1 MDRHNNKKRPAAR
14 IRHETGMDSHADQ
27 ATKES
32 EKVSDYLLDMRGIVK
47 DFNGVKAL
55 DGIDLKV
62 KAGEIVG
69 LCGENGAG
77 KSTLMKVLSAV
88 YPYGTWQGQIFWEG
102 QELKAENIRQT
113 EEAGIVI
120 IHQELMLVPQLSVAE
135 NIFMGNEITQAGG
148 LMNYAA
154 MYKRSEE
161 LMKELKMPDVNV
173 ALPVYHYGGGHQQ
186 LIEIAKAINKKAK
199 LLILDEPTSSLTKA
213 ETEILLDIIRDLKR
227 KGVACVMISHKLDE
241 VAAVCDTVSVIRDG
255 THVGTRPM
263 SEINTNEIITMM
275 VGREIKNL
283 FPREPHPIGDV
294 FFEARNVTCL
304 DVDNPAR
311 KRVDNISFKLRKG
324 EILGVAGLVGAGRTE
339 LAMAIFGCYA
349 GQYDTELW
357 LDGQKITIDS
367 PRSAVT
373 QGVCLVPEDR
383 KRHGI
388 VPLQGV
394 GSNIT
399 MAVLENFAKFGVI
412 NAEDELAQIQKSI
425 DRMRIKTASP
435 DLPIKGLSGG
445 NQQKAVLSKMLL
457 PNPKVLILDE
467 PTRGV
472 DVGAKYEIYKLMFEL
487 VKQGVSIIMISS
499 ELPEV
504 LGISDRVLVIGEGQ
518 LRGDFI
524 NEGLT
529 QEMVLTAALGH
540 PGEMAAAA

>member
-1 MDRHNNKKRPAAR
+1 M
-14 IRHETGMDSHADQ
+14 
-27 ATKES
+27 S
-32 EKVSDYLLDMRGIVK
+32 EYLLDMRGIVK

-62 KAGEIVG
+62 RAGEIVG

-88 YPYGTWQGQIFWEG
+88 YPHGTWQGQIFWEG
-102 QELKAENIRQT
+102 KELKAETIRET

-135 NIFMGNEITQAGG
+135 NIFMGNEITLPGG
-148 LMNYAA
+148 LMDYAA
-154 MYKRSEE
+154 MYSRSEE
-161 LMKELKMPDVNV
+161 LMAELKMPDVNV
-173 ALPVYHYGGGHQQ
+173 ALPVHHFGGGHQQ
-186 LIEIAKAINKKAK
+186 LIEIAKALNKKAK
-199 LLILDEPTSSLTKA
+199 LLILDEPTSSLTKS
-213 ETEILLDIIRDLKR
+213 ETQILLDIVRDLKR

-263 SEINTNEIITMM
+263 NEIDTNEIITMM

-283 FPREPHPIGDV
+283 FPREEHPIGEV

-304 DVDNPAR
+304 DLNNPER

-339 LAMAIFGCYA
+339 LAMAIFGCYK
-349 GQYDTELW
+349 GQYDAELW
-357 LDGQKITIDS
+357 LDGKRIQVNS
-367 PRSAVT
+367 ARSAVL
-373 QGVCLVPEDR
+373 QGICLVPEDR

-388 VPLQGV
+388 VPLQSV
-394 GSNIT
+394 GANIT
-399 MAVLENFAKFGVI
+399 MAVLEKFAKFGTI
-412 NAEDELAQIQKSI
+412 DAEAELSQIHESI

-529 QEMVLTAALGH
+529 QEKVLTAALGH
-540 PGEMAAAA
+540 AEESAGLTV

>member
-1 MDRHNNKKRPAAR
+1 M
-14 IRHETGMDSHADQ
+14 
-27 ATKES
+27 
-32 EKVSDYLLDMRGIVK
+32 SDYLLDMRGIVK

-62 KAGEIVG
+62 SAGEIVG

-88 YPYGTWQGQIFWEG
+88 YPYGTWEGQIFWEG
-102 QELKAENIRQT
+102 QELKAETIRQT

-135 NIFMGNEITQAGG
+135 NIFMGNEITLPGG
-148 LMNYAA
+148 RMDYSA
-154 MYKRSEE
+154 MYKRAEE
-161 LMKELKMPDVNV
+161 LMAELKMPDVNV

-199 LLILDEPTSSLTKA
+199 LLILDEPTSSLTKS
-213 ETEILLDIIRDLKR
+213 ETAILLDIIRDLKR
-227 KGVACVMISHKLDE
+227 KNVACVMISHKLDE

-255 THVGTRPM
+255 AHVGTRPM
-263 SEINTNEIITMM
+263 SEIDTNEIITMM

-283 FPREPHPIGDV
+283 FPREEHPIGDV

-304 DVDNPAR
+304 DVNNPAR

-339 LAMAIFGCYA
+339 LAMAIFGCYP
-349 GQYDTELW
+349 GQSSAELW
-357 LDGQKITIDS
+357 LDGQQISVKS
-367 PRSAVT
+367 PRDAVT
-373 QGVCLVPEDR
+373 QGICLVPEDR

-394 GSNIT
+394 GANIT
-399 MAVLENFAKFGVI
+399 MAVLENYAKFGTI
-412 NAEDELAQIQKSI
+412 DAEAEMAQIQKSI
-425 DRMRIKTASP
+425 ARMRIKTAAP
-435 DLPIKGLSGG
+435 NLPIKGLSGG

-457 PNPKVLILDE
+457 PKPKVLILDE

-487 VKQGVSIIMISS
+487 VKEGLSIIMISS

-524 NEGLT
+524 NQGLT
-529 QEMVLTAALGH
+529 QEQVLAAALGH
-540 PGEMAAAA
+540 SEELAA